1 MKKQKRRE
9 LKNRSMITDV
19 NLTPVNISAEL
30 PEESKDGTTQKSCQ
44 LKQSML
50 LVTLF

>member
-19 NLTPVNISAEL
+19 NLAPVNISAEL
-30 PEESKDGTTQKSCQ
+30 PVEAVYVVGNSILNEMDES
-44 LKQSML
+44 L
-50 LVTLF
+50 L